1 MRPDANS
8 IEKHIPVLGY
18 LYIVF
23 NIVGLLFGVLV
34 WVVFAFVATLPSVYR
49 EDAMVIHL
57 LGMAVVIFSVV
68 LSAPGIIGGFG
79 LLRRKNWARIT
90 LIILGFLNLINLP
103 FGTALGI
110 YTLWV
115 LLREESAQFFT

>member
-1 MRPDANS
+1 MMPDANS

-23 NIVGLLFGVLV
+23 NIIGLLFGILV
-34 WVVFAFVATLPSVYR
+34 WVLFSFAATLPSVYP
-49 EDAMVIHL
+49 EDAVVIHWL
-57 LGMAVVIFSVV
+57 AMAVVVISVL

-90 LIILGFLNLINLP
+90 LIVLGFLNLINLP

-115 LLREESAQFFT
+115 LFRDESAQFFT